1 MIAEAA
7 KLCNSC
13 GTSAIDDKGKCLKCG
28 ALSPLKAFGYEITK
42 LTNGCYI
49 LTDKDTN
56 KLLTFDRLSLAASER
71 VEKLTKV
78 PYEVVAATFAVLEAK
93 KAKEEEEAKRKK
105 QKNTGK
111 EEKNDNTSKFD
122 VDTEAKINESL
133 KVVLEAENQLE
144 ALTPH
149 LNSMAAG
156 EENTKKTGCVLLLF
170 KMQTGYETDS
180 SLQSY

>member
-28 ALSPLKAFGYEITK
+28 AQAPLKAFGYEITK

-71 VEKLTKV
+71 VEKITQV
-78 PYEVVAATFAVLEAK
+78 PYEVVAATFAVLGAKEAQ
-93 KAKEEEEAKRKK
+93 EEEEAKRKK
-105 QKNTGK
+105 R
-111 EEKNDNTSKFD
+111 
-122 VDTEAKINESL
+122 
-133 KVVLEAENQLE
+133 
-144 ALTPH
+144 
-149 LNSMAAG
+149 
-156 EENTKKTGCVLLLF
+156 
-170 KMQTGYETDS
+170 
-180 SLQSY
+180 